1 MYLRFAVEVNIS
13 PESTSKLI
21 YVNSIIGLRINVSK
35 RLQCEAYCILGAS
48 KAHITQDWRNHLR
61 TLIIRVQTNDK
72 NGQSNLNLY

>member
-1 MYLRFAVEVNIS
+1 MYLRFAIEVNIS
-13 PESTSKLI
+13 PESTSKFI

-61 TLIIRVQTNDK
+61 ILIVRVQTNGKKKDS
-72 NGQSNLNLY
+72 QI